1 MASGRIRSTRRL
13 RSWIVEQVNS
23 GMYHGLEWDNPEKT
37 MFRIPWKHAGKQDF
51 RSEEDAAI
59 FKAWA
64 AFKGKLS
71 ENESSDPA
79 SWKTRLRCALNKSLE
94 FSEVT
99 ERSQL
104 DISEPYKVY
113 RLVPL
118 EEQGV
123 MKVKTEEVRR
133 AVRSTRRKRRNSERD
148 EDVACRKIKDEVTA
162 TEPISMSAQEMV
174 PSTENKITLQAEVE
188 TTALKSDNNG
198 QDGDNIQLNLTIE
211 AVPLSIEN
219 RVMHSFHVSVHYI
232 GQEVLRREIISN
244 DVRIAY
250 LPPSPIPP
258 SPPSLNGT
266 GFSRIPLPDPPSDM
280 DSIPSL
286 APRLQALS
294 KLLPFMERGVVL
306 TSTGVGI
313 YAKRFCQG
321 RVFWRGPHTTT
332 TEPCKMER
340 AGEPTLLFSK
350 ERFRQELDSFRS
362 GGNPPQSEITLC
374 FGEELFDGE
383 DLSEKHIIIKISLP
397 WAELQI
403 QEVQTFR
410 DSIAILRSL
419 ASQSPSG
426 EVTLNFEVSEPVIT
440 IP

>member
-23 GMYHGLEWDNPEKT
+23 GKYHGLVWDNPEKT

-64 AFKGKLS
+64 AFKGKLL

-79 SWKTRLRCALNKSLE
+79 SWKTRLRCALNKSPE

-123 MKVKTEEVRR
+123 VKVKTEEVRR
-133 AVRSTRRKRRNSERD
+133 AVRSTRRRRSNSERD
-148 EDVACRKIKDEVTA
+148 EHVACKTVKEEVTA

-174 PSTENKITLQAEVE
+174 PNTGNKITLQADVE
-188 TTALKSDNNG
+188 TTPLKSDNNG

-219 RVMHSFHVSVHYI
+219 RVLHSFHVSVHYI

-280 DSIPSL
+280 SSIPSL
-286 APRLQALS
+286 APRLQALC

-306 TSTGVGI
+306 TSTGGGV

-321 RVFWRGPHTTT
+321 RVFWRGPHTT

-350 ERFRQELDSFRS
+350 DRFRQELDSFRS

-397 WAELQI
+397 WAESQI

-410 DSIAILRSL
+410 DSIAILRNL

-426 EVTLNFEVSEPVIT
+426 EVTLNFEVAEPVI
-440 IP
+440 ISP